1 MASISAVGVGIRH
14 AVARALATV
23 NLAPADAT
31 FRVVSAR
38 VQVDGRGRVQR
49 ADATIEVEEAR
60 PVGAW
65 RPSELRGLVNPD
77 GAHPL
82 MVRIPAARPFFLDIV
97 PVTWDR
103 WLRRHDD
110 TLPPFIDP
118 LCPRVGVTWEAAREF
133 ARRAGR
139 DLPTETQLRAGWGEE
154 AFPWGERTDP
164 TRGRVGAPRFD
175 ELPEVGLLPPDGW
188 GAYDLGAWLWH
199 WTREGTLFGGHD
211 RDGAGPSPP
220 DDARRPVGFRMVC
233 DA

>member
-38 VQVDGRGRVQR
+38 VQVDGRGRVTR

-60 PVGAW
+60 PIGRW
-65 RPSELRGLVNPD
+65 TPRQLDGLVNPD
-77 GAHPL
+77 GGHPL
-82 MVRIPAARPFFLDIV
+82 MVRVPAERPFFVDII

-118 LCPRVGVTWEAAREF
+118 LCPRVGVTHAAAREF
-133 ARRAGR
+133 ARRAGK
-139 DLPTETQLRAGWGEE
+139 DLPTEAQLRH
-154 AFPWGERTDP
+154 
-164 TRGRVGAPRFD
+164 
-175 ELPEVGLLPPDGW
+175 LW
-188 GAYDLGAWLWH
+188 GA
-199 WTREGTLFGGHD
+199 
-211 RDGAGPSPP
+211 
-220 DDARRPVGFRMVC
+220 DAL
-233 DA
+233 